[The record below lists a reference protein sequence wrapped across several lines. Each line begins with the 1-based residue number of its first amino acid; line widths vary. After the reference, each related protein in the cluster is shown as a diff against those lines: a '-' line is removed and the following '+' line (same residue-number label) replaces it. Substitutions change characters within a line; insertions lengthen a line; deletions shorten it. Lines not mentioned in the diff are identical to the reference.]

1 MNEISNFSKDGEI
14 LICGD
19 FNARTG
25 KLWDFI
31 NQDSVNEFFSNCP
44 LTDSYVEDH
53 FRVRHQLDKT
63 SNYQGKL
70 LTEICQ
76 IIFVFVY

>member
-1 MNEISNFSKDGEI
+1 M
-14 LICGD
+14 
-19 FNARTG
+19 T
-25 KLWDFI
+25 
-31 NQDSVNEFFSNCP
+31 EFFSDCP
-44 LTDSYVEDH
+44 LPDSYVEDH

-76 IIFVFVY
+76 IIFVYWIVDFVVTLLGFIYLITIQIAKAPVTTC

>member
-1 MNEISNFSKDGEI
+1 MYINDYNIILQMTHAHRIFLNEWMNEISNFSKDGEI

-31 NQDSVNEFFSNCP
+31 NQDSVN
-44 LTDSYVEDH
+44 D
-53 FRVRHQLDKT
+53 
-63 SNYQGKL
+63 
-70 LTEICQ
+70 
-76 IIFVFVY
+76 